1 MPLSRSFLFVPG
13 DRPDRFDK
21 AANSDAHQVVLD
33 LEDAVQPS
41 EKDKARAAIAAW
53 AGRTQAIVRINGAD
67 SPWFQGDL
75 DFVRRLGLPK
85 IMIPKA
91 EPKALCAVAAG
102 LGREVEIIGLIET
115 VAGLLQL
122 RETCRETRVSRL
134 AFGHLDFSLDAGM
147 AETDRQLD
155 PVRLQIALESRFAS
169 LPAPIDGVFA
179 TFSDPVALAADVQR
193 AKALGFGG
201 KLCVHPSQVAPV
213 NNGFLPDAQ
222 ELAWAR
228 RVIEA
233 VEAAGD
239 GAISVGGAMVDR
251 PVAERARAMLRAHE
265 RGAAGR

>member
-13 DRPDRFDK
+13 DRPDRFEK
-21 AANSDAHQVVLD
+21 AANSVAHQVVLD

-41 EKDKARAAIAAW
+41 EKDKARTAIGSW
-53 AGRTQAIVRINGAD
+53 VGRAQAIVRVNGAD

-75 DFVRRLGLPK
+75 DFVRRLGLSK

-91 EPKALCAVAAG
+91 EPQALRAVAAG
-102 LGREVEIIGLIET
+102 LGREIEIIGLIET

-122 RETCRETRVSRL
+122 RETCREARISRL

-147 AETDRQLD
+147 TETDRQLD
-155 PVRLQIALESRFAS
+155 PVRLQIALESRFAN
-169 LPAPIDGVFA
+169 LPPPIDGVFP
-179 TFSDPVALAADVQR
+179 TLSDPIAMAAQVER

-201 KLCVHPSQVAPV
+201 KLCIHPSQVAPV
-213 NNGFLPDAQ
+213 NEGFLPDAQ

-233 VEAAGD
+233 IEAVGD
-239 GAISVGGAMVDR
+239 GVISVDGAMVDR
-251 PVAERARAMLRAHE
+251 PVVERAHAMLRVHGQ
-265 RGAAGR
+265 GAADQ